1 MPFLLSLFFVVFKKV
16 STVKFT
22 APPGWIL
29 AVAVCISSVKVAICH
44 CFISSA
50 VATCTFLLMLLV
62 RIYPGMALM

>member
-1 MPFLLSLFFVVFKKV
+1 MQFLLSLFFLVFKKV

-29 AVAVCISSVKVAICH
+29 AVAVCISSIKVAICH

-50 VATCTFLLMLLV
+50 VATRSFLLKSLV
-62 RIYPGMALM
+62 AIYSGMDLM